1 MSRILTAV
9 PCKWVVNIAD
19 RYPAAEIGRCHR
31 SRFCH
36 EEGPVV
42 LLTETPRTRLGA
54 IFNHLA
60 YLLPNGQR
68 WIRQT
73 RIQPWSAN
81 RNSERRLAER
91 AEARNEKKNRRARR
105 SRRQTST
112 PPGVRD
118 AMAGGAVFPCHLTV
132 LSAAFSRDGFRFR
145 RFSTRVVLPLCA
157 GVRAYNCAFL
167 FQACFLVR
175 RAITS

>member
-1 MSRILTAV
+1 MSHILTAV

-36 EEGPVV
+36 EKGPVV

-91 AEARNEKKNRRARR
+91 AEARNENKKQTCKKKQATNKYAPWSARR
-105 SRRQTST
+105 HGRRRCLSLSFNGTL
-112 PPGVRD
+112 GC
-118 AMAGGAVFPCHLTV
+118 VFPRRV
-132 LSAAFSRDGFRFR
+132 SLS
-145 RFSTRVVLPLCA
+145 PLFNPSC
-157 GVRAYNCAFL
+157 
-167 FQACFLVR
+167 
-175 RAITS
+175 TSFVCWCSSV